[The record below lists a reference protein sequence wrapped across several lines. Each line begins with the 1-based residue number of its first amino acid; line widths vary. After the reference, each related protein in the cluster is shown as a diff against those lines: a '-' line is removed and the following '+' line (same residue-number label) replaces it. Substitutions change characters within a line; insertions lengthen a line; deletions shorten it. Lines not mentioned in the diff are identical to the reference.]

1 MSALRAVL
9 IGVVTVAAGLA
20 MALPAQAMVVP
31 VDPGPIA
38 AGRPIWGSGQ
48 NLMSVD
54 ATEDY
59 WVGPGFAEQIT
70 AYYESG
76 RARAD
81 QRDVSEAAYLWI
93 RDWVDEHCDLDVRAC
108 RATVVFDVDE
118 TLLSNIPMYVAM
130 DPQYSDDPVAWNAAT
145 KACTQ
150 PANAPVRRLY
160 NRVKAMGLT
169 VIVLTGREVT
179 LKPWTRRC
187 LNERGITG
195 WDRLIL
201 KPTDDADSASVF
213 KSKVRGHLRREG
225 LRIVASV
232 GDQVSDMALGNLRAG
247 FLLPNPIYYL
257 P

>member
-1 MSALRAVL
+1 MSALRVL
-9 IGVVTVAAGLA
+9 LGGAAA
-20 MALPAQAMVVP
+20 MAVGLVLAVPAHAAVMP
-31 VDPGPIA
+31 IDPGPIA

-48 NLMSVD
+48 NLMSVN

-76 RARAD
+76 QARAD
-81 QRDVSEAAYLWI
+81 QRDVSQAAYRWI
-93 RDWVDEHCDLDVRAC
+93 REWVGAHCGLDVRAC
-108 RATVVFDVDE
+108 RAAVVFDVDE
-118 TLLSNIPMYVAM
+118 TLLSNIPMYAAM
-130 DPQYSDDPVAWNAAT
+130 DAQYSDDPAAWIAAT

-150 PANAPVRRLY
+150 PANVPVRRLY

-169 VIVLTGREVT
+169 VVVLTGRETT

-187 LNERGITG
+187 LIERGIIG

-201 KPTDDADSASVF
+201 KPTDDTDSASVF

-247 FLLPNPIYYL
+247 FLLPNPIYFL